1 MQDIKFRG
9 GLKTRKKHK
18 KYSLSEQKKFGRNYA
33 TLIFAL
39 PKRNKGSKKRGKI
52 GKLVLRH

>member
-1 MQDIKFRG
+1 MQDIKFPG
-9 GLKTRKKHK
+9 GLKTQKKDK

-39 PKRNKGSKKRGKI
+39 PKRNKGAERQKEIEKKG
-52 GKLVLRH
+52 V